1 MAKKYEFKPDRHG
14 SGLLEKLYLTQ
25 KQRRT
30 LLKWLLYGLVLLA
43 LSLLQDVILCRV
55 RLFGATTEL
64 VPCGIFLICV
74 MVGAESG
81 SVFAMVASFL
91 YLFSGTAAGYY
102 CVVLI
107 TGLAAAVTLL
117 RQSYLRRSFSSTML
131 CVAVAMVVYELL
143 VFGFGVFLGMTTFAR
158 LGGFMFTAAVSL
170 IAAPVLYPVVKAIG
184 TVGGESWIE

>member
-1 MAKKYEFKPDRHG
+1 MAKKYEFKPDRPG

-30 LLKWLLYGLVLLA
+30 LLKWLLYGLMLLVL
-43 LSLLQDVILCRV
+43 SVVQDVILCQV

-74 MVGAESG
+74 MTGAESG
-81 SVFAMVASFL
+81 CVFSLVAAFL

-107 TGLAAAVTLL
+107 TGLAAVVTLL

-131 CVAVAMVVYELL
+131 CVAAAMVVYEIL
-143 VFGFGVFLGMTTFAR
+143 VFAFGLFFDLTTFAR
-158 LGGFMFTAAVSL
+158 LGGFLITAVLSL
-170 IAAPVLYPVVKAIG
+170 AAAPILYPVVKAIG
-184 TVGGESWIE
+184 TVGGESWTE